1 MSKIILEFDGI
12 EEADDARTALDGS
25 KWKISIWSLDQK
37 ISIWS
42 LDQWLRSQIK
52 YAPDDMSDDTYKAF
66 EECREK
72 LREIVNDINLSLD

>member
-1 MSKIILEFDGI
+1 MSKIVLEFDGI
-12 EEADDARTALDGS
+12 EEAEEARTALDGIQ
-25 KWKISIWSLDQK
+25 WKHSMWE
-37 ISIWS
+37 

-72 LREIVNDINLSLD
+72 LHEIINDSNLSLN

>member
-12 EEADDARTALDGS
+12 EEAADARTALDGS
-25 KWKISIWSLDQK
+25 KWKHAMWE
-37 ISIWS
+37 

-72 LREIVNDINLSLD
+72 LLEIVNDINLSLD

>member
-12 EEADDARTALDGS
+12 EEADDARTALDGI
-25 KWKISIWSLDQK
+25 KWKISMWE
-37 ISIWS
+37 

-52 YAPDDMSDDTYKAF
+52 YAPETLSDDAYKAF